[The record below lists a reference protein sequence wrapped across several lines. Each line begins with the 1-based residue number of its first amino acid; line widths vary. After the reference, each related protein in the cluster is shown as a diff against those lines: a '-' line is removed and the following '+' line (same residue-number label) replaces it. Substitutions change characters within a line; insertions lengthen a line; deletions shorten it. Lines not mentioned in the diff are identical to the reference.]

1 MTDLFIHK
9 AAKGSASARG
19 FTIVELMI
27 TVTVAAVLLALAL
40 PSFRETIVS
49 SNVTETTNQLIG
61 DLNLA
66 RSEAVRRGTLVA
78 VISTSG
84 TNNWSGGWRVETD
97 GDFLANGTF
106 AWPITAATKDV
117 LLRTNPGVNA
127 ANSYAVKTAF
137 AGIGCVG
144 PATTPAV
151 GMVIFNAQGTQP
163 CNVSKFH
170 INVCRPD
177 SQPAK
182 SKWITVDTSG
192 MTKSQTNTAASPAP
206 AC

>member
-9 AAKGSASARG
+9 AAKGSAPAQG
-19 FTIVELMI
+19 FTVVELMI
-27 TVTVAAVLLALAL
+27 TVAVAAILLALAL

-84 TNNWSGGWRVETD
+84 TNSWDGGWRVETD

-106 AWPITAATKDV
+106 AWPIGASKDV

-127 ANSYAVKTAF
+127 TSGYSVKTAVV
-137 AGIGCVG
+137 AQACAG
-144 PATTPAV
+144 PATVPTA
-151 GMVIFNAQGTQP
+151 GMIIFNAQGTQP
-163 CNVSKFH
+163 CNVTRFH

-182 SKWITVDTSG
+182 SKWITVETSG
-192 MTKSQTNTAASPAP
+192 MTKSQTNTASSPAP

>member
-9 AAKGSASARG
+9 AAKGSASG
-19 FTIVELMI
+19 FTVVELMI
-27 TVTVAAVLLALAL
+27 TVAVAAILLALAL
-40 PSFRETIVS
+40 PSFRETIIS

-84 TNNWSGGWRVETD
+84 TNSWDGGWRVETD

-106 AWPITAATKDV
+106 AALPIAAASKDV

-127 ANSYAVKTAF
+127 TSGYAVKTAVAVQAC
-137 AGIGCVG
+137 AGSATV
-144 PATTPAV
+144 PAP
-151 GMVIFNAQGTQP
+151 GMIIFNAQGTQP
-163 CNVSKFH
+163 CNVTGFH

-182 SKWITVDTSG
+182 SKWITVGASG
-192 MTKSQTNTAASPAP
+192 MAKSQTNTAASLAP